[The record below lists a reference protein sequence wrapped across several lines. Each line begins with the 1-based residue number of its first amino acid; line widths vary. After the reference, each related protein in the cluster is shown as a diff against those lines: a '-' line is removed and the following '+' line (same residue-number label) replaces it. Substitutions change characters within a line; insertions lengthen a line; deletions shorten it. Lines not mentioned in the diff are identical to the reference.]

1 MKNIL
6 LILLLL
12 IAAGMIYLGVAND
25 MLPPSLTGVGFVVIV
40 VLLYTS
46 NSSGDKS

>member
-6 LILLLL
+6 LVLLLL

-25 MLPPSLTGVGFVVIV
+25 MLPPSLTGVGFIVIAA
-40 VLLYTS
+40 LFYTS
-46 NSSGDKS
+46 NSPGDKP